1 MKATCSHTK
10 RCNIAAL
17 EAHCRR
23 SIDLKHVR
31 KELSHLNES
40 FSYINHGLRKEESD
54 IRKCVKEKTK
64 RKLQSNAIP
73 IKESVVLFDEN
84 TTIDQ
89 LKDFCQNCHE
99 QLGLIPLKIYM
110 HRDEGYW
117 KDKTW
122 IPNYHAHVVW
132 RMYNEE
138 GRNVRLDNKGCS
150 KMQDIAA
157 QSFDMVRGVP
167 SAKKHVDAMAFR
179 KQQEEK
185 NLEETQKAVT
195 EKKNEIAG
203 LEVEKQIIENNISD
217 LKQEEIEKK
226 QEIENL
232 SLIKEARKSLSYLL
246 SSTSR
251 AVDAATEE
259 AKREMKRINEDR
271 IRPLML
277 ENTKLREEKEN
288 AVREAENARESQKR
302 LEEEQALLKLSASKG
317 EDAFRQMQTFH
328 KMEKSLNEDELKK
341 YGIGYFDTLKLMMGN
356 EIEVDGIP
364 DDDGTMLRF
373 EHVGMSGKI
382 PLKLF
387 PSGLFAKAKGIMS
400 KRDESQWCSISEWKT
415 RFKRRLKELG
425 AKISNSLKKSSGG
438 QKMG

>member
-10 RCNIAAL
+10 RCNIASL

-31 KELSHLNES
+31 KDLSHLNES
-40 FSYINHGLRKEESD
+40 FSYISHGLRKEESD

-73 IKESVVLFDEN
+73 IKESVVIFDEN
-84 TTIDQ
+84 TTMEQ
-89 LKDFCQNCHE
+89 LKDFCQICRE

-110 HRDEGYW
+110 HMDEGHW
-117 KDKTW
+117 KDNTW
-122 IPNYHAHVVW
+122 IPNYHAHIVW

-138 GRNVRLDNKGCS
+138 GRNVRLDSKGCS
-150 KMQDIAA
+150 EMQDIAA
-157 QSFDMVRGVP
+157 KSFDMVRGVP
-167 SAKKHVDAMAFR
+167 SAKKHVEAMAFR

-185 NLEETQKAVT
+185 NLKETQKAVN
-195 EKKNEIAG
+195 EKKKEIVG
-203 LEVEKQIIENNISD
+203 LKVEKQIIENNIFD

-232 SLIKEARKSLSYLL
+232 SLIKETKKSLFYLL

-251 AVDAATEE
+251 AVDAATKET
-259 AKREMKRINEDR
+259 KREMKRINECR
-271 IRPLML
+271 IKPLML
-277 ENTKLREEKEN
+277 ENAKLREEKEN
-288 AVREAENARESQKR
+288 AIREVENARESQKK
-302 LEEEQALLKLSASKG
+302 LEAEQALLKLSASKG
-317 EDAFRQMQTFH
+317 EDALRQMQTFH
-328 KMEKSLNEDELKK
+328 KMEKSLNEDELRK

-373 EHVGMSGKI
+373 DHVGMSGKI
-382 PLKLF
+382 PLKLSA
-387 PSGLFAKAKGIMS
+387 SGLLAKAKGLMS
-400 KRDESQWCSISEWKT
+400 LRDETQWCPIPEWKT

-425 AKISNSLKKSSGG
+425 TKISKHLKKSSGG
-438 QKMG
+438 QKIG